1 MQRIKEDVRA
11 NYAYAAFVGWQLG
24 AGPGKNFSQYLSY
37 FELGGKTKKMAK
49 GEKKVLKSKALK
61 YAAGIIARD
70 KKRKK
75 NV

>member
-1 MQRIKEDVRA
+1 MQRIREDVRA

-24 AGPGKNFSQYLSY
+24 AGSGKNFSQYLSSL
-37 FELGGKTKKMAK
+37 ELGGTKKIVAK
-49 GEKKVLKSKALK
+49 DKQVLKSEALE
-61 YAAGIIARD
+61 YAAKIIARD